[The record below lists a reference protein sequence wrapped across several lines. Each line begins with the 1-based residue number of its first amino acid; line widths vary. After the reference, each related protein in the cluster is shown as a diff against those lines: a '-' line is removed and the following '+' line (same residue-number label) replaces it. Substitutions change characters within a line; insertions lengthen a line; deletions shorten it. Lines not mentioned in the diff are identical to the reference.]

1 MNARTEN
8 ILRDRLLHANS
19 PEDVRGF
26 LSQVWQSQPT
36 LPLQSLRERIVF
48 FLQRG
53 VETLLALPVSNL
65 LSTLTVAFS
74 LALIAGF
81 ILLIVNVEK
90 TLSNLG
96 NSLSIT
102 AYLSDSATEAQVD
115 ALTHNL
121 KGSEA
126 VKGVDYTSKIT
137 ALREFKS
144 ALAGQTS
151 LLSRFEGDNPLPS
164 SLDIQLERNSPELNS
179 FIVEKLEDSEIV
191 EEIVSGSDVVEKV
204 GGLLTAVKV
213 IGYGGGVFLFGVVLF
228 VILNTVKLVIYSQRQ
243 EIEVMQLVGA
253 TQTTVRVPFL
263 VAGAIQGL
271 FGSIFGIVVLR
282 VLFGVIY
289 SSLEKSAVF
298 GAAIP
303 LPEFFGIGATLLI
316 LLAGVTLGVVA
327 SALAVGRHLEV

>member
-1 MNARTEN
+1 MTEPN
-8 ILRDRLLHANS
+8 ILRDRLLHANA

-26 LSQVWQSQPT
+26 LTQVWQSQPT
-36 LPLQSLRERIVF
+36 LPLQTPRERVMF

-74 LALIAGF
+74 LALIGGF
-81 ILLIVNVEK
+81 VLLISNVER

-102 AYLSDSATEAQVD
+102 AYLSDSGSEAQIK
-115 ALTHNL
+115 ALIAAL
-121 KGSEA
+121 KGSDA
-126 VKGVDYTSKIT
+126 VKSVEFTSKAA

-144 ALAGQTS
+144 ALGGKSA
-151 LLSRFEGDNPLPS
+151 LLSRFEGDNPLPA

-213 IGYGGGVFLFGVVLF
+213 IGYGGGAFLFGVVLF
-228 VILNTVKLVIYSQRQ
+228 LILNTVKLVIYSQRQ

-263 VAGAIQGL
+263 VAGAIQGF
-271 FGSIFGIVVLR
+271 FGAVVGVMVLR
-282 VLFGVIY
+282 VLYGVIY
-289 SSLEKSAVF
+289 SSLEKSAMF
-298 GAAIP
+298 GAALP
-303 LPEFFGIGATLLI
+303 LPEFFGLGSVMLI